1 MFLGQTKLVII
12 VINQIV
18 YEVIYGVG
26 KSKLMLRFQG
36 GFFSRPTGKLVIY
49 EVIEKC
55 VVIVKLYTT
64 HLNTFLEI
72 YSPTT
77 RFLS

>member
-1 MFLGQTKLVII
+1 MFLGQTKLVIT

-36 GFFSRPTGKLVIY
+36 GFFFVQ
-49 EVIEKC
+49 
-55 VVIVKLYTT
+55 
-64 HLNTFLEI
+64 LENW
-72 YSPTT
+72 
-77 RFLS
+77 